1 MEKKIYVA
9 PAVEQTELQ
18 GEVLMQAVSGI
29 KSDDLGIDFGGDASI
44 NDIHSADANRNNGWD
59 LW

>member
-1 MEKKIYVA
+1 M
-9 PAVEQTELQ
+9 Q

-29 KSDDLGIDFGGDASI
+29 ESDDLGIDFGGDASDFDI
-44 NDIHSADANRNNGWD
+44 NSADANRNNGWD

>member
-1 MEKKIYVA
+1 MKKKIYVA

-44 NDIHSADANRNNGWD
+44 NDIHSADANRNNGWN

>member
-1 MEKKIYVA
+1 M
-9 PAVEQTELQ
+9 Q

-44 NDIHSADANRNNGWD
+44 NDINSADANRNNGWD

>member
-1 MEKKIYVA
+1 MKKKIYVA

-29 KSDDLGIDFGGDASI
+29 ESDDLGIDFGGDASDFGI
-44 NDIHSADANRNNGWD
+44 DAADANRNNGWD